1 VSAGTPLVTGC
12 PAYPFPARDGVDP
25 DPGYALARA
34 TGGPVPVTVAPGR
47 WAWLVTSMAD
57 VRTVHGDPRFS
68 RAAAVDSPDVP
79 TAGLA
84 PPAGSLLA
92 LDPPDHTR
100 VRRLVAGAF
109 SARRVAALR
118 PAVTRAAADLL
129 ADLPADE
136 PVDLVAR
143 YARPLSVRVI
153 GDLLGVPAADH
164 ARFTAW
170 ADAFLSTAAS
180 SAEVGRARGELAG
193 FVGELLAR
201 RAREPREDLLG
212 HLAGSGADR
221 RETVMLAIAVLVAG
235 HETTS
240 NHLASSLLLVLSDPV
255 VAAALR
261 GRPVAV
267 GAAVEEL
274 LRVVSLGAVGGFP
287 RVALADVDLSG
298 VTVRAGETVL
308 AALNAANR
316 DPAVFPEPDRVAP
329 ERFAGTG
336 APGHVA
342 FGSGPHHCLGAALA
356 RLELAIGLATV
367 LDHRPAA
374 VPAAGDLHWNRGSLV
389 RGLTT
394 LPVRLG
400 ATAPATGDVPCTAP

>member
-1 VSAGTPLVTGC
+1 MTPAAPVTAC
-12 PAYPFPARDGVDP
+12 PGYPFPARDGVDP

-68 RAAAVDSPDVP
+68 RAAATDSPDVP
-79 TAGLA
+79 AAGLA

-109 SARRVAALR
+109 SARRIAALR
-118 PAVTRAAADLL
+118 PAVAATARELL
-129 ADLPADE
+129 ADLPADR

-143 YARPLSVRVI
+143 YARPLSVHVI

-164 ARFTAW
+164 DRFTGW

-193 FVGELLAR
+193 FVGELLGR
-201 RAREPREDLLG
+201 KAREPQDDLLS
-212 HLAGSGADR
+212 HLAGSGADP

-240 NHLASSLLLVLSDPV
+240 NHLASSLLLVLSDPD
-255 VAAALR
+255 VASSLR
-261 GRPVAV
+261 GRPEAV
-267 GAAVEEL
+267 TTAVEEL

-287 RVALADVDLSG
+287 RVALADVELSG
-298 VTVRAGETVL
+298 VTVRAGETVIP
-308 AALNAANR
+308 ALNAANR
-316 DPAVFPEPDRVAP
+316 DPGSFDDPDRVDLA
-329 ERFAGTG
+329 RFAGVGG
-336 APGHVA
+336 AGHVA
-342 FGSGPHHCLGAALA
+342 FGSGAHHCLGAALA
-356 RLELAIGLATV
+356 RLELATGIATV
-367 LDHRPAA
+367 LDDRPAA
-374 VPAAGDLHWNRGSLV
+374 ALATADHRWNRDSLV
-389 RGLTT
+389 RGLAT

-400 ATAPATGDVPCTAP
+400 PAHPERGAAPCTAP

>member
-1 VSAGTPLVTGC
+1 MSAGTPVAA
-12 PAYPFPARDGVDP
+12 PPVYPFPARDGVDP
-25 DPGYALARA
+25 DPGYARARA
-34 TGGPVPVTVAPGR
+34 TGGPVPVLVGPGR
-47 WAWLVTSMAD
+47 RAWLVTAMAD

-79 TAGLA
+79 AAGLA

-109 SARRVAALR
+109 SARRIAALR
-118 PAVTRAAADLL
+118 PVVAATAAELL
-129 ADLPADE
+129 AALPADE

-164 ARFTAW
+164 GRFTAW

-193 FVGELLAR
+193 YVAALLAR
-201 RAREPREDLLG
+201 RAADPRDDLLS
-212 HLAGSGADR
+212 HLAAAGADP
-221 RETVMLAIAVLVAG
+221 RETVMLAVAVLVAG

-240 NHLASSLLLVLSDPV
+240 NHLASSLLLVLSDPS
-255 VAAALR
+255 VADALR
-261 GRPVAV
+261 GRPAAVAR
-267 GAAVEEL
+267 AVEEF

-287 RVALADVDLSG
+287 RVALADVELSG
-298 VTVRAGETVL
+298 VTVRAGETVVP
-308 AALNAANR
+308 ALNAANR
-316 DPAVFPEPDRVAP
+316 DPAAFTDPDRVDPA
-329 ERFAGTG
+329 RFAGTG
-336 APGHVA
+336 SPGHVA
-342 FGSGPHHCLGAALA
+342 FGSGAHHCLGAALA
-356 RLELAIGLATV
+356 RLELATGIATV

-374 VPAAGDLHWNRGSLV
+374 APAAGPHRWNRDSLV

-394 LPVRLG
+394 LPVHLG
-400 ATAPATGDVPCTAP
+400 AAAPATGDDPCTAP